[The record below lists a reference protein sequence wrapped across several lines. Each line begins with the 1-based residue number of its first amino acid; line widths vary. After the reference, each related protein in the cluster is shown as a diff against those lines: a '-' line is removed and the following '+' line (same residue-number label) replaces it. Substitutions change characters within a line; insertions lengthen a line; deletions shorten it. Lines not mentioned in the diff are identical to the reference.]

1 MSFLPEGNTVER
13 EGALEALGFFC
24 LPPAQ
29 MGLKGTAFS
38 LLEAVEVAPM
48 VVFIRVRATNEKIFV
63 RGPVEYSQAM
73 LLKEVEYGK
82 LVLQKDVQCK

>member
-1 MSFLPEGNTVER
+1 M
-13 EGALEALGFFC
+13 GFFC
-24 LPPAQ
+24 LPPEE

-48 VVFIRVRATNEKIFV
+48 VVFIRVRATNEDIFL

-73 LLKEVEYGK
+73 LLKEVEDGK
-82 LVLQKDVQCK
+82 LVLQKDVNGK